1 MVTND
6 ERREVAKLLRE
17 RAGYEMGCVFKE
29 LYGDCNSAG
38 PTFGECNERAM
49 RYVADLLDPTDYLE
63 MADEDAA
70 AYADTETMQDER
82 EYRYQARIGNVT
94 LASNNGYDLLDAML
108 EMGA

>member
-1 MVTND
+1 MISDN
-6 ERREVAKLLRE
+6 ERREVARQLRE

-38 PTFGECNERAM
+38 QTCGECNERAM
-49 RYVADLLDPTDYLE
+49 RYVANLLDPPDYLE
-63 MADEDAA
+63 TADEDAA
-70 AYADTETMQDER
+70 SYADAETIQDER

-94 LASNNGYDLLDAML
+94 LASNNGYALLDAML